1 MWNSEFRILNIKLPS
16 KLTASIIWGI
26 LCISCTSQ
34 HTSDEKTSTPSD
46 SISSPQ
52 TVSLDTFNQSTETK
66 NKKNIL
72 VYSQYDTLRVVDSIF
87 PYETD
92 QDIDEPYETTFT
104 RISFSDSF
112 YHPHSRMI
120 EDYTSLKAIL
130 PIEKDS
136 LTAIFSAFKVNDY
149 TFISGESI
157 NSNSITSNHVWVMK
171 SEAVIWHGQGTH
183 YQSCEYDDINISAI
197 IEKDGH
203 LMMATAD
210 PYNGITLIDVATPSN
225 SYYYVNMDY
234 DPTDYVP

>member
-1 MWNSEFRILNIKLPS
+1 MWNSEFRILNVKLPPQ
-16 KLTASIIWGI
+16 LTAYIILGI
-26 LCISCTSQ
+26 LYISCTNQ
-34 HTSDEKTSTPSD
+34 HASNEKISIAD
-46 SISSPQ
+46 SISSSQ
-52 TVSLDTFNQSTETK
+52 TMSLDTFNQTTET
-66 NKKNIL
+66 KNIL
-72 VYSQYDTLRVVDSIF
+72 VYTQYDTLRVVDSIF
-87 PYETD
+87 PDETD
-92 QDIDEPYETTFT
+92 QDIDEPYEATFT

-136 LTAIFSAFKVNDY
+136 LTAIVSAFNVYDY

-157 NSNSITSNHVWVMK
+157 NSDSITSNHVWVMQ
-171 SEAVIWHGQGTH
+171 SDTVIWHGQGTH
-183 YQSCEYDDINISAI
+183 YPSCEYDDISVSAI
-197 IEKDGH
+197 IEKGGR

-225 SYYYVNMDY
+225 SYYYVDMDY